1 MKMRF
6 ALLIA
11 TSLLAGCVTYE
22 PTNPESYPRVSTANP
37 PPAMGAGIYLS
48 AYPELDVVPGY
59 PVYYAPQVDG
69 NYFFYDG
76 LYWVF
81 QGDNWYASSWYSGP
95 WDLVDRE
102 YVPPYVLRVPVR
114 YYRQPPSYFRGWRP
128 DAAPRWAEHWGRDW
142 EQRRSGWDQWDRRSP
157 PPPAP
162 LPVYQGQYSGDR
174 YPRVPQQQYSIRSEH
189 YRYQP
194 IDPITLQRFQQREEP
209 AQQRY
214 PDHQQQQGQERQQR
228 LEQQRQQQQEQE
240 RQQRLEQ
247 QRQQQQEQERQQR
260 LEQQRQQQQGQER
273 QQRLEQQRQ
282 QQQEQERQQRLE
294 QLRQQ
299 QQGQERQQRRQEQDY
314 GSELMTPKENAE
326 YRARMQAVK
335 TAEEREQIRKEHH
348 EKMKERAK
356 ARGVTLPDEPPAGG
370 DGMGPNDG
378 GMRPGGGRN
387 R

>member
-157 PPPAP
+157 H
-162 LPVYQGQYSGDR
+162 LLHHCRSTRG
-174 YPRVPQQQYSIRSEH
+174 SIPGTAILVSHNNNTRS
-189 YRYQP
+189 
-194 IDPITLQRFQQREEP
+194 DPSIT
-209 AQQRY
+209 ATS
-214 PDHQQQQGQERQQR
+214 R
-228 LEQQRQQQQEQE
+228 L
-240 RQQRLEQ
+240 
-247 QRQQQQEQERQQR
+247 
-260 LEQQRQQQQGQER
+260 
-273 QQRLEQQRQ
+273 
-282 QQQEQERQQRLE
+282 
-294 QLRQQ
+294 
-299 QQGQERQQRRQEQDY
+299 
-314 GSELMTPKENAE
+314 TP
-326 YRARMQAVK
+326 
-335 TAEEREQIRKEHH
+335 
-348 EKMKERAK
+348 
-356 ARGVTLPDEPPAGG
+356 
-370 DGMGPNDG
+370 
-378 GMRPGGGRN
+378 
-387 R
+387 